1 MNIVHR
7 LIRAILVGGL
17 LVALAAC
24 ASGQAQS
31 APPALGAPAPD
42 FTLPTLGGDTLR
54 LADTR
59 GQVVI
64 VNFWAS
70 WCEPCVA
77 ETPRLV
83 GWYAQHRDAGLLIL
97 GVDVLNRDSRA
108 DVEAFATKYSVD
120 YPLPLD
126 EPGDVSARWRAQQLP
141 RSYVLDRAGIV
152 RFARIGE
159 MTDDD
164 FEKAVRPLLAATT
177 P

>member
-1 MNIVHR
+1 MSIVHG
-7 LIRAILVGGL
+7 LIRMVLVCGMLAG
-17 LVALAAC
+17 LVACAA
-24 ASGQAQS
+24 GQTQA
-31 APPALGAPAPD
+31 APPAVGAAAPD
-42 FTLPTLGGDTLR
+42 FTLPTLDGGTLH

-70 WCEPCVA
+70 WCGPCVA

-83 GWYAQHRDAGLLIL
+83 QWYAQHRDAGLLVL
-97 GVDVLNRDSRA
+97 GVDVLNRDSRT
-108 DVEAFATKYSVD
+108 DVEAFAAKYNVD
-120 YPLPLD
+120 YPVPID

-141 RSYVLDRAGIV
+141 RSYILDREGIV

-159 MTDDD
+159 LTDDD
-164 FEKAVRPLLAATT
+164 FDKQVRPLLAATA

>member
-1 MNIVHR
+1 MSIVHR
-7 LIRAILVGGL
+7 LIRAVLVGGM
-17 LVALAAC
+17 LVVLAAC
-24 ASGQAQS
+24 ASDQAQN
-31 APPALGAPAPD
+31 APPAVGAPAPD
-42 FTLPTLGGDTLR
+42 FILPTLGGDSLR

-83 GWYAQHRDAGLLIL
+83 EWYAQHRDAGLLIL
-97 GVDVLNRDSRA
+97 GVNVLQRDSRA
-108 DVEAFATKYSVD
+108 DVEAFATQYGVD

-141 RSYVLDRAGIV
+141 RSYVLDREGIV

-164 FEKAVRPLLAATT
+164 FEKAVRPLLATAA

>member
-1 MNIVHR
+1 VS
-7 LIRAILVGGL
+7 LVWGILAGV
-17 LVALAAC
+17 VAC
-24 ASGQAQS
+24 APGQDQS
-31 APPALGAPAPD
+31 APPAVGAPAPD
-42 FTLPTLGGDTLR
+42 FTLPTLDGGTLR
-54 LADTR
+54 LAETR

-83 GWYAQHRDAGLLIL
+83 RWYGEHRGAGLLIL

-108 DVEAFATKYSVD
+108 DVEAFAIKNNVD
-120 YPLPLD
+120 YPVPLD
-126 EPGDVSARWRAQQLP
+126 EPGEVSARWRAQQLP
-141 RSYVLDRAGIV
+141 RSYVLDRDGIV

-159 MTDDD
+159 LTDDD
-164 FEKAVRPLLAATT
+164 FEQAVRPLLATT